1 MESIPNGTISQHP
14 DNATYIKNNR
24 TESFK
29 SNEHAPF
36 LFHLG
41 VLLFAPYFQ
50 MLKQS
55 GLGKIKQWLVAV
67 LLGAQNIEQTKELHY
82 HSLSAMLGH
91 VIKHP
96 TNQRTALKEMATTAN
111 KDQILQ
117 FNGQLVEVKG
127 CSDFYYDPHTKH
139 YTGALKILHTWVSS
153 IRLADKGINMDF
165 IHTAHG
171 NPVFFDT
178 TDNFY
183 DLRQRFPKNIK
194 RFRSLTGFPEN
205 GILTFIVDRGI
216 FSQETFQAIAQSPTE
231 HIITWEKGYG
241 RDKWVE
247 GADFGVG
254 SIVRKRNH
262 HNDQRLVHYQY

>member
-1 MESIPNGTISQHP
+1 MVGGR
-14 DNATYIKNNR
+14 AAGR
-24 TESFK
+24 
-29 SNEHAPF
+29 
-36 LFHLG
+36 
-41 VLLFAPYFQ
+41 
-50 MLKQS
+50 
-55 GLGKIKQWLVAV
+55 
-67 LLGAQNIEQTKELHY
+67 QNIEQTKELHY

-117 FNGQLVEVKG
+117 FNGQLLEVKW

-139 YTGALKILHTWVSS
+139 YTGTLKILHTWVSS